1 MHSGPRHA
9 AAAYSWRCPCRDLP
23 RPLVLKLQDVPDVD
37 LPRWL
42 DDCERARVC
51 NVVAYLATVL
61 RDEDLGKTEDN
72 SAWKVPTAPGES
84 DVGDLEPT
92 SPVASDDVQPVPY

>member
-1 MHSGPRHA
+1 
-9 AAAYSWRCPCRDLP
+9 
-23 RPLVLKLQDVPDVD
+23 LVLKLQDVPDVD

-42 DDCERARVC
+42 DECERARVC

-61 RDEDLGKTEDN
+61 RDEDLGETEDN

-92 SPVASDDVQPVPY
+92 SPVASDDMQPVPY